1 MTTTFTTKDDVDIK
15 DVIDDIS
22 NHIKL
27 DRATVEDIVNDIY
40 RHVKIDHIIS
50 RPGIKN
56 IYADKEQD
64 RWFTLG
70 DLITRYLSANHI
82 SKILDTGYVLYLGG
96 YSGYSGDKHPI
107 VNICRNPDYRCVIK
121 LMYERGQN
129 FNNVTRCT
137 NNGNLP
143 WNIGLGI
150 INLSFGENNRFEV
163 FDALIDHGMDIL
175 KDIKYKDVNI
185 SSTDM
190 FVRTVWPPQNRLIWG
205 LYLIKRGARS
215 PIDPV
220 GYTSDG
226 IHNGVIPQHHG
237 RLMHAIRLSKSPFS
251 QVHKEMKHRVVDKF
265 SNHVFPREI
274 VERIAARL

>member
-1 MTTTFTTKDDVDIK
+1 MTTFITKVDVDIK
-15 DVIDDIS
+15 DVINDIS

-27 DRATVEDIVNDIY
+27 DRVTIEDIVNDIY
-40 RHVKIDHIIS
+40 RHVKIDRIIS
-50 RPGIKN
+50 RPGINN
-56 IYADKEQD
+56 IYVDKEQD

-70 DLITRYLSANHI
+70 DLITRYLSANNI
-82 SKILDTGYVLYLGG
+82 RKILDTGYVLRLGV
-96 YSGYSGDKHPI
+96 KHPI

-137 NNGNLP
+137 NNGSLP
-143 WNIGLGI
+143 PNIGMGI
-150 INLSFGENNRFEV
+150 INQSFDENNRFEV

-175 KDIKYKDVNI
+175 KDIKYKGDNI

-190 FVRTVWPPQNRLIWG
+190 FVRTIWPPQNRLVWG

-215 PIDPV
+215 PSDPV

-237 RLMHAIRLSKSPFS
+237 RLMHAIRLTQSPFS

-265 SNHVFPREI
+265 SNHIFPREI
-274 VERIAARL
+274 IERIARHI